1 MSCEWIN
8 DPEGVVIKGHT
19 IKRGFFYL
27 GEGLPIYKRKLIK
40 GDLGRKTRI
49 QYFDGPVI
57 NPSLKVSEAKSR
69 KQAVTSYTDMDP
81 YQRLLLLRWL
91 SGEAS
96 IVETP
101 ATIIAYYLWGIYIR
115 VLFDDECKKKEVEAI
130 SKFIKGLREE
140 CDLHRWKS
148 KSDIIEKLEL
158 LQSYLAIKHYPGK
171 RHNYKHF
178 YHVLQNLVIEKVA
191 LSHISTLE
199 EAYDIW
205 YEYFSHDKGLGRFAG
220 STLREWWK
228 IACETVTSGKQ
239 SSSGVV
245 ATLKLSFRDIGEGVM
260 FHPTRTSL
268 DTTLLRYSDEAA
280 RFFAQLCKC
289 NREFCECYRRH
300 RAGLPVR
307 KPTPKARTTKATGE
321 SSFRTPKASKPFII
335 PLEAILSPAEIGAR
349 KLRAKLPNDFQFMSI
364 KKIMEEAG
372 YGKPAKQVLMSKL
385 KELYKGFLSEGL
397 GMAPSS
403 SFINMNYQIDDELV
417 VFKREAQDK
426 YEPDYLYDFIDVFLK
441 LAAYISQGFVTER
454 ERIFIM
460 NFISSKDKRSGNQ
473 KQLFAYFLWYLRN
486 IRTINS
492 EIKES
497 ISNDLNARGRE
508 SIAKHLIEY
517 VESDLDT
524 MFAKEHL
531 LPNVLPILTSKQFSI
546 SAAKRNE
553 ALVTIDLNKLGKI
566 KQDTQ
571 VAQSFL
577 SDIFIE
583 DEETVVTEKSNDF
596 KYADILAE
604 ILSKDSWNR
613 TELSNLSKKRGLILG
628 SLLEKINDYSYSKVD
643 DAVIEDNGDMLYVNV
658 EYKKELL

>member
-1 MSCEWIN
+1 MNCEWISTPY
-8 DPEGVVIKGHT
+8 DLEIQGCKIR
-19 IKRGFFYL
+19 RGFFYL
-27 GEGLPIYKRKLIK
+27 GEGIPIYKRKLII
-40 GDLGRKTRI
+40 GDIGRKTRI
-49 QYFDGPVI
+49 KYFDGPVI
-57 NPSLKVSEAKSR
+57 NPSLKVSEVKSR
-69 KQAVTSYTDMDP
+69 KLAVTSYTDMDP
-81 YQRLLLLRWL
+81 YQRFLLLRWL
-91 SGEAS
+91 SGDAS

-101 ATIIAYYLWGIYIR
+101 APIIAYYLWGIYIR

-158 LQSYLAIKHYPGK
+158 LQSYITIKHYPAK
-171 RHNYKHF
+171 RQNYKHF

-191 LSHISTLE
+191 HSHISTLE

-205 YEYFSHDKGLGRFAG
+205 YEYFSHDKGLGRFVD

-245 ATLKLSFRDIGEGVM
+245 TTLKLSFRDIGEGIM

-268 DTTLLRYSDEAA
+268 DTSLLRYSDEAA
-280 RFFAQLCKC
+280 RFFNQLCKC
-289 NREFCECYRRH
+289 NREFHEGYMRH
-300 RAGLPVR
+300 KAGKPVK
-307 KPTPKARTTKATGE
+307 KPTPKARTTKAIGE
-321 SSFRTPKASKPFII
+321 SFPKIPKASKPFII

-349 KLRAKLPNDFQFMSI
+349 KLRAKLSNDYQFMSI
-364 KKIMEEAG
+364 RKIMEEAG

-417 VFKREAQDK
+417 VFKRESQDK

-454 ERIFIM
+454 ERTFIM

-486 IRTINS
+486 FRTIYS

-497 ISNDLNARGRE
+497 ISNDLNTRGRE

-517 VESDLDT
+517 LESDLDT

-566 KQDTQ
+566 KQDTK

-583 DEETVVTEKSNDF
+583 DEEPVVTEKSNDF
-596 KYADILAE
+596 EYADILAE
-604 ILSKDSWNR
+604 ILSKDTWKR
-613 TELSNLSKKRGLILG
+613 TDLSNLSKKRGLILG
-628 SLLEKINDYSYSKVD
+628 SLLEKINDYSYSKVE
-643 DAVIEDNGDMLYVNV
+643 DAVIEDDGDTLYVNV

>member
-1 MSCEWIN
+1 MSCKWIN
-8 DPEGVVIKGHT
+8 DPDGIVIKGHT

-27 GEGLPIYKRKLIK
+27 GEGLPIYKRKLIT

-49 QYFDGPVI
+49 QHFDGPVI
-57 NPSLKVSEAKSR
+57 NPFLKVSEVKSR
-69 KQAVTSYTDMDP
+69 KLAVTSYADMDP
-81 YQRLLLLRWL
+81 YQRFLLLRWL

-96 IVETP
+96 IVDTP
-101 ATIIAYYLWGIYIR
+101 APIIAYYLWGIYIR
-115 VLFDDECKKKEVEAI
+115 IFFDDQCENKEVEGI
-130 SKFIKGLREE
+130 SKYITTLRNE
-140 CDLHRWKS
+140 CDTHTWKS
-148 KSDIIEKLEL
+148 KAVIAEKLDL
-158 LQSYLAIKHYPGK
+158 LQSYIAIKYYPVHK
-171 RHNYKHF
+171 YKYTQY
-178 YHVLQNLVIEKVA
+178 YHVRQNIVIEKVEDS
-191 LSHISTLE
+191 LITTQE
-199 EAYDIW
+199 ELFNIW
-205 YEYFSHDKGLGRFAG
+205 YEFFPRDKGIEKYPC
-220 STLREWWK
+220 STLREWWQ
-228 IACETVTSGKQ
+228 IAYDTVTRSKKSTSRGI
-239 SSSGVV
+239 
-245 ATLKLSFRDIGEGVM
+245 TELKLNFRDIGEDVM
-260 FHPTRTSL
+260 FHPVRTSL
-268 DTTLLRYSDEAA
+268 DTTILRYSDEAA
-280 RFFAQLCKC
+280 QFFDQICQC
-289 NREFCECYRRH
+289 GVEFNKCYRRH
-300 RAGLPVR
+300 RAGQPVK
-307 KPTPKARTTKATGE
+307 KPIPKARSTRALGE
-321 SSFRTPKASKPFII
+321 SWPKNPKISKPFII

-349 KLRAKLPNDFQFMSI
+349 KLRAKLSNDFQFMTI

-372 YGKPAKQVLMSKL
+372 YGKPAKHLLMSKL

-417 VFKREAQDK
+417 VFKRESQDK

-454 ERIFIM
+454 ERTFIM

-497 ISNDLNARGRE
+497 INNDLNARGRE

-517 VESDLDT
+517 AESDLDT

-531 LPNVLPILTSKQFSI
+531 LTNVLTILTSKQLSI

-566 KQDTQ
+566 KQDTH

-583 DEETVVTEKSNDF
+583 DEEPVVTEKSNDF
-596 KYADILAE
+596 EYADILAE
-604 ILSKDSWNR
+604 ILSKDTWIR
-613 TELSNLSKKRGLILG
+613 TDLSNLSKKRGLILG
-628 SLLEKINDYSYSKVD
+628 SLLEKINDYSYSKVN
-643 DAVIEDNGDMLYVNV
+643 DAVIEDDGDTLYVNV

>member
-1 MSCEWIN
+1 MDCEWIN
-8 DPEGVVIKGHT
+8 NPEGVVIKGHT

-27 GEGLPIYKRKLIK
+27 GEGLPIYKRKLIT
-40 GDLGRKTRI
+40 GDFGRKTRI
-49 QYFDGPVI
+49 QYFNGPVI
-57 NPSLKVSEAKSR
+57 NPSLKISEVKSR

-81 YQRLLLLRWL
+81 YQRFLLLRWL

-101 ATIIAYYLWGIYIR
+101 VPIIAYYLWGIYVRIF
-115 VLFDDECKKKEVEAI
+115 FDDQCNNKEVEEI
-130 SKFIKGLREE
+130 SKFITAIRNE
-140 CDLHRWKS
+140 CDTHTWKS
-148 KSDIIEKLEL
+148 KAAITEKLDL
-158 LQSYLAIKHYPGK
+158 LQSYIAIRYYPVQK
-171 RHNYKHF
+171 YKYTRY
-178 YHVLQNLVIEKVA
+178 YHVRQNIVIEKVEA
-191 LSHISTLE
+191 SLITTQE
-199 EAYDIW
+199 ELYNIW
-205 YEYFSHDKGLGRFAG
+205 YEYFSHDKGIEKYSC
-220 STLREWWK
+220 STLREWWQ
-228 IACETVTSGKQ
+228 IAYDTVTRSKN
-239 SSSGVV
+239 STLRVV
-245 ATLKLSFRDIGEGVM
+245 TKLKLNFRDIGEGVM
-260 FHPTRTSL
+260 FHPVSPSL
-268 DTTLLRYSDEAA
+268 DTTILHYSDEAA
-280 RFFAQLCKC
+280 LFFDQLCQC
-289 NREFCECYRRH
+289 DIEFNKCYRRH
-300 RAGLPVR
+300 RAGQPIK
-307 KPTPKARTTKATGE
+307 KPTPKARATRAIGESWTRTTK
-321 SSFRTPKASKPFII
+321 PSKSFII
-335 PLEAILSPAEIGAR
+335 PLEAVLSPAEIGAR